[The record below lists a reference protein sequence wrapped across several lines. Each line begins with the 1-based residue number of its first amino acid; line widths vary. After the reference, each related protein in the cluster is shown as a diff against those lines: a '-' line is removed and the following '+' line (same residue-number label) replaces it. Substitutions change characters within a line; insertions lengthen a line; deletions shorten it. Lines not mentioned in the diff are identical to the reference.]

1 MEAEKENRTMNNPE
15 VFPKLN
21 EPVLCDYAEKW
32 AREAPEPIK
41 RITLRRYQSKYGKM
55 LAKSG
60 SITAYTV
67 IFELAGDEPVDR
79 EEPAP
84 QKTIHD
90 YLYIY
95 QTADEPTHLLPDIFR
110 EEVYKTPAGAVFRNE
125 WEFTTKALIVEA
137 TLYRSE
143 WILYEAP
150 GTLPFEFESLWKEA
164 KQEVETVYE
173 ALMEVGLKM
182 PDSMLHKAAAA
193 AVQPGFKYIRKKHID
208 KLFRLKAGG
217 GEKTALATGKERRD
231 FIGKIFKSILTE
243 RKFETPNYQVLYDQ
257 ISKIR

>member
-1 MEAEKENRTMNNPE
+1 MNNPE
-15 VFPKLN
+15 VFPELN
-21 EPVLCDYAEKW
+21 ETVLRDYAEKW

-67 IFELAGDEPVDR
+67 IFELAGDEP
-79 EEPAP
+79 AP
-84 QKTIHD
+84 KKTIHD

-95 QTADEPTHLLPDIFR
+95 QTVDQPTHLLPDIFR
-110 EEVYKTPAGAVFRNE
+110 EEVYKTPAGADFRNG
-125 WEFTTKALIVEA
+125 WRFTTKGLIDEA
-137 TLYRSE
+137 TFYRSE

-150 GTLPFEFESLWKEA
+150 EILPLEYEALWKEA
-164 KQEVETVYE
+164 KHEVETVYE

-182 PDSMLHKAAAA
+182 PNEQLKKAAEA
-193 AVQPGFKYIRKKHID
+193 AVLKEFKYVQRKHIIEVF
-208 KLFRLKAGG
+208 KPKSQKKG
-217 GEKTALATGKERRD
+217 GEKPALTTGKERRD
-231 FIGKIFKSILTE
+231 FTGKIFQYILAE
-243 RKFETPNYQVLYDQ
+243 HGFEALDYQDLYSK